1 MQEETRLH
9 AAGRKGSGARAG
21 SAARSKAR
29 RPVADRPA
37 GGAGEP
43 AAWIEAGTPRLEM
56 ARPIVALEH
65 RHLLGILG
73 LTSDEITL
81 ILDTARSFAEV
92 STRTVKKVPTL
103 RGKTVVNFFMEP
115 STRTRSSFEIA
126 EKRLSADTLNFSLSG
141 SSLSKGETLLDTAR
155 NLEAMAPDMIVIR
168 HKASGA
174 PHFLA
179 RHCRSN
185 IINAGDGWH
194 EHPTQALLDAFTI
207 REKKGRLKGLRVAI
221 VGDLMHSRVLRSNLF
236 LLKTMGAD
244 VVVCAPP
251 TLTPV
256 ELSRLGAQVTFRIDE
271 ALEGADVIMMLRI
284 QRERQQGG
292 AFPTA
297 REYYN
302 LYGLTAER
310 ARRARPDVIIMHP
323 GPMNRGVEIDSAVA
337 DGPYSV
343 ILEQVTNGVAVRMAV
358 LYLLAGG
365 TFGGIAG

>member
-1 MQEETRLH
+1 MIEGTRLQT
-9 AAGRKGSGARAG
+9 AGRKTAAGARA
-21 SAARSKAR
+21 AR
-29 RPVADRPA
+29 RPAAARKAEVTAPA
-37 GGAGEP
+37 SALSAAEQTRAEAIP
-43 AAWIEAGTPRLEM
+43 AALK
-56 ARPIVALEH
+56 H
-65 RHLLGILG
+65 RHLLGIEG
-73 LTSDEITL
+73 LTAEEIEL
-81 ILDTARSFAEV
+81 ILDTARSLAEV

-103 RGKTVVNFFMEP
+103 RGKTIVNFFMEP

-126 EKRLSADTLNFSLSG
+126 EKRLSADTLNFSPST
-141 SSLSKGETLLDTAR
+141 SSVVKGESLLDTAR

-207 REKKGRLKGLRVAI
+207 RERKGRLQGLTVAI

-236 LLKTMGAD
+236 LLRTMGATVRLCGPPTLIPAGLASLGAEVHLRIEPAVEGAD
-244 VVVCAPP
+244 VV
-251 TLTPV
+251 
-256 ELSRLGAQVTFRIDE
+256 
-271 ALEGADVIMMLRI
+271 MMLRV
-284 QRERQQGG
+284 QRERQKGTS

-297 REYYN
+297 REYFN
-302 LYGLTAER
+302 LFGLTRER
-310 ARRARPDVIIMHP
+310 VRLAKKDAIIMHP

-337 DGPYSV
+337 DGPASV

-365 TFGGIAG
+365 SLGELAS